1 MSAIAFGSKTES
13 KMSESQL
20 QSIPHNDIEKG
31 DTYDM
36 GSISSSSSQPSG
48 KSKITPH
55 ARFCLR
61 MLSLILDEL
70 DKFINGFRNIGMDQR
85 TGKFNRAIRGV
96 QQIQDISSPSDLCT
110 RIVEKVASI
119 PHLLEVIFSI
129 KDDTDLEFS
138 LSTKIIRRVLVNKH
152 SVGPWLTT
160 MLQSPQR
167 QISQRAIDY
176 LQIVS
181 SLCSVKQK
189 RDKEE
194 KEANLDDSHYDDL
207 VDEVSRLNDFI
218 PSLLAL
224 GDKVIEEV
232 STTLIVKQVLDKMI
246 ARPFVAT
253 VVLCDAIFLIL
264 MIVGFRAAVNG
275 MILGNDLDTVL
286 KWIYVASRL
295 LLIYRRD
302 VF

>member
-96 QQIQDISSPSDLCT
+96 QQIQDISSPSDL
-110 RIVEKVASI
+110 
-119 PHLLEVIFSI
+119 
-129 KDDTDLEFS
+129 
-138 LSTKIIRRVLVNKH
+138 
-152 SVGPWLTT
+152 
-160 MLQSPQR
+160 
-167 QISQRAIDY
+167 
-176 LQIVS
+176 
-181 SLCSVKQK
+181 
-189 RDKEE
+189 
-194 KEANLDDSHYDDL
+194 
-207 VDEVSRLNDFI
+207 
-218 PSLLAL
+218 
-224 GDKVIEEV
+224 
-232 STTLIVKQVLDKMI
+232 
-246 ARPFVAT
+246 
-253 VVLCDAIFLIL
+253 
-264 MIVGFRAAVNG
+264 
-275 MILGNDLDTVL
+275 
-286 KWIYVASRL
+286 
-295 LLIYRRD
+295 
-302 VF
+302 